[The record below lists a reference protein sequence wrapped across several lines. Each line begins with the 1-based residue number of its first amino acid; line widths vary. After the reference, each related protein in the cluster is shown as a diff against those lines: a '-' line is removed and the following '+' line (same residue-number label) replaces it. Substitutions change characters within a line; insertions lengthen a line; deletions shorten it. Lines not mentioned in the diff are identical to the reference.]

1 MLMVYLCI
9 SYHHSHGF
17 WQINQEQ
24 EKARRDLY
32 SSQEH
37 NSFPYQNT
45 HTEEATKAV

>member
-24 EKARRDLY
+24 EKATLVNMR
-32 SSQEH
+32 H
-37 NSFPYQNT
+37 
-45 HTEEATKAV
+45 ATLQLTF